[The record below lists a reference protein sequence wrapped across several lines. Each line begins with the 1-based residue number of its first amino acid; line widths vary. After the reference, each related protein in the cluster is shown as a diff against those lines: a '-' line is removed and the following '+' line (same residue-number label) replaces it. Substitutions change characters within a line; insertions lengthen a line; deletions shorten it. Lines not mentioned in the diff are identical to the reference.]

1 MEEDRLLCFPLT
13 RVCAVSLTR
22 AAMKAWSEGACDEAA
37 PLAYQ
42 DEAMSVR
49 RRFSYV
55 GGQVV
60 ASVGGYG
67 MICILY
73 VILTKYTL

>member
-13 RVCAVSLTR
+13 GVRGRLTR
-22 AAMKAWSEGACDEAA
+22 AAMKAWSEAACDEAA
-37 PLAYQ
+37 PLADH

-49 RRFSYV
+49 RRFSDV